1 MTPPKRPLPEKT
13 ENTMART
20 VLLTAGE
27 NEGRR
32 SLSRVLRSRLCA
44 SHSLLVKLKANCAV
58 SVNGETAR
66 LDRLVFPGDR
76 VSVDIPEL
84 WHETGDEP
92 SLVPADISVPVIFDD
107 EDFVVFSKPAG
118 MPSHPSHGHRDDT
131 LANAFAAMYP
141 QRVCRTVTRL
151 DSGTSGAVL
160 IAKNMLSGAVERESV
175 TRIYYGITDRPVSFF
190 RKSFSAPIERELP
203 EQPRR
208 IVTPRGKS
216 AVTHIFRVRE
226 KNGFTLLRFRLETG
240 RTHQIRVHCAA
251 LGLPLVGDGLYGGT
265 EGILDR
271 PALHGAYLSLVNP
284 VTGRRIAA
292 KAPLAPDMRAL
303 II

>member
-1 MTPPKRPLPEKT
+1 LFTGNRTQPFSASWFRIASTSSRRPPILFWGT
-13 ENTMART
+13 I
-20 VLLTAGE
+20 G
-27 NEGRR
+27 
-32 SLSRVLRSRLCA
+32 SS
-44 SHSLLVKLKANCAV
+44 SHCK
-58 SVNGETAR
+58 
-66 LDRLVFPGDR
+66 
-76 VSVDIPEL
+76 
-84 WHETGDEP
+84 
-92 SLVPADISVPVIFDD
+92 
-107 EDFVVFSKPAG
+107 
-118 MPSHPSHGHRDDT
+118 
-131 LANAFAAMYP
+131 
-141 QRVCRTVTRL
+141 

-190 RKSFSAPIERELP
+190 RKSFSAPIQRELP

-251 LGLPLVGDGLYGGT
+251 LGIPLVGDGLYGGT